1 MLANNGALPMGWR
14 ESVKKFLNRIMV
26 LWIWLMLPALTACS
40 QTPQKPE
47 MYIEKA
53 ELTRQEENLAKLL
66 GANENQR
73 IYDFKL
79 DDTVQT
85 VRVNTYELKDGS
97 WQLISGG
104 GGQQFSDSR
113 GRMALRF
120 DKLSE
125 GMRVAIQSEDEYSAV
140 AHSTE
145 PAEEIEGMS
154 RTTSALEDLA
164 EIEYEQEIPLAIQIC
179 TTKDSVYSYQVEYF
193 FSPEEY
199 EKHDYEEVY
208 AVTVLFSQKTIGE
221 LE

>member
-1 MLANNGALPMGWR
+1 M
-14 ESVKKFLNRIMV
+14 KQFLDRIMV
-26 LWIWLMLPALTACS
+26 FGILIMLMGLTACN
-40 QTPQKPE
+40 QTPQKPG

-53 ELTRQEENLAKLL
+53 ELTGQEENLAKLL
-66 GANENQR
+66 GVNENQR
-73 IYDFKL
+73 IYDFRL

-85 VRVNTYELKDGS
+85 VQVNTYELKDGG

-104 GGQQFSDSR
+104 GGLQFSDSR

-125 GMRVAIQSEDEYSAV
+125 GMRVAIQSENESSAME
-140 AHSTE
+140 HSTE
-145 PAEEIEGMS
+145 PADEDEGMS
-154 RTTSALEDLA
+154 RTTSTLERLT

-179 TTKDSVYSYQVEYF
+179 TTKDRVYSYQVEYF

-199 EKHDYEEVY
+199 EKYDYEEVY

-221 LE
+221 LESDQ

>member
-1 MLANNGALPMGWR
+1 MKR
-14 ESVKKFLNRIMV
+14 FLNRIMV
-26 LWIWLMLPALTACS
+26 LWIWMMLPALTACS

-53 ELTRQEENLAKLL
+53 ELTKQEENLAKLL

-125 GMRVAIQSEDEYSAV
+125 GIRVAIQSEDEYSAV

-145 PAEEIEGMS
+145 PVEETEGMS

-164 EIEYEQEIPLAIQIC
+164 EIAYEQEIPLAIQIC
-179 TTKDSVYSYQVEYF
+179 TAKDSVYSYQVEYF

-221 LE
+221 LESDQQ